1 MPSKRKKNGEF
12 KDIAHPLNRE
22 TRERMERRILSEY
35 ERVRAETPPARV
47 EEAPLEES
55 VETEPRELAG

>member
-22 TRERMERRILSEY
+22 TRERMEKRILSEY
-35 ERVRAETPPARV
+35 ERIRTEPAATPV
-47 EEAPLEES
+47 EEAVEE
-55 VETEPRELAG
+55 EPIQQEAAQ